1 MKLSLFSLL
10 FLLVFN
16 QNNAQT
22 VLLNEDFESYPNFTI
37 TNFGQWG
44 LLDLDQLNTTTT
56 IGGDPAPPVNWA
68 STWPNAGA
76 KMAYQIFNFSQ
87 SNATNDFTGA
97 TGDIRNFNPRSGQK
111 YAACW
116 AGNMVQSFQ
125 GNNDWLITPSVALG
139 STGNQIS
146 MYLKTLS
153 SSYGDE
159 KFQIGVY
166 TGTGNPAASTDFT
179 IINILPYQQ
188 VSQNLNIDNN
198 WRNFVYNL
206 DAYSGQTI
214 RIGIHCITEE
224 ASALLVDDVKITT
237 TGSTLS
243 ASESPLI
250 NEVIVYPNPIK
261 DVLSI
266 TADKMIPPVQI
277 YSREGKLIKVSYSKT
292 INISEF
298 VPGNYFLKIFLTDS
312 KQIIKQIIKN

>member
-1 MKLSLFSLL
+1 MKLSLFSLF
-10 FLLVFN
+10 FLSVFN

-22 VLLNEDFESYPNFTI
+22 VLLNEDFESYSNFTI

-68 STWPNAGA
+68 ATWPNAGA

-116 AGNMVQSFQ
+116 AGKMVQSFQ
-125 GNNDWLITPSVALG
+125 GNNDWLITPSVTLG

-166 TGTGNPAASTDFT
+166 TGTGNPTTSADFT

-188 VSQNLNIDNN
+188 VTQNLNIDNN

-237 TGSTLS
+237 TGSTLG
-243 ASESPLI
+243 ASENSLI

-266 TADKMIPPVQI
+266 TCDKMIHHVQI
-277 YSREGKLIKVSYSKT
+277 YSTEGKLLKVSYSKT

-298 VPGNYFLKIFLTDS
+298 IPGNYFLKIFLTDS